1 MIRRQ
6 NVFAEYFP
14 KWIWPAIII
23 LSIVTVWLRLQIV
36 DTTYQIHQAEQQIQ
50 NAKHTDE
57 KLELKAAQLRS
68 PKRLEQLAKA
78 KFRLAPPEQDQ
89 VIRVQTKDSQR

>member
-1 MIRRQ
+1 MIK
-6 NVFAEYFP
+6 FP
-14 KWIWPAIII
+14 KWIWPTIIF
-23 LSIVTVWLRLQIV
+23 LSIATVWLRLQIV

-68 PKRLEQLAKA
+68 PKRLELLAKN
-78 KFRLAPPEQDQ
+78 KFKLSPPQSDQ
-89 VIRVQTKDSQR
+89 VIRLETKVDKR